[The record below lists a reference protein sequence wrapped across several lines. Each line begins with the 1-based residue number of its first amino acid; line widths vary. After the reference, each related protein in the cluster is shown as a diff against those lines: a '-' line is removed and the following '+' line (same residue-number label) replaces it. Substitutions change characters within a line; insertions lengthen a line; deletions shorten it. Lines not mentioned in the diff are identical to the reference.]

1 MYSPDGQSAY
11 NNLRHLIRE
20 QILSSMM
27 CSQTALRLTQIL
39 DDYTLDVNSIWNY
52 DFHNLTDIIYDIRCF
67 KYDFIYCESF
77 DDNKCRLDAWKDLK
91 WMVMDA
97 LTSALEEMDYYNKLA
112 SKKMNK
118 IKRDFIRENK
128 QRDDYINNF

>member
-1 MYSPDGQSAY
+1 
-11 NNLRHLIRE
+11 
-20 QILSSMM
+20 
-27 CSQTALRLTQIL
+27 
-39 DDYTLDVNSIWNY
+39 
-52 DFHNLTDIIYDIRCF
+52 
-67 KYDFIYCESF
+67 
-77 DDNKCRLDAWKDLK
+77 
-91 WMVMDA
+91 MDA